1 MFFFHIKQL
10 VLTLKQV
17 NLVDEVKVEVWV
29 EVSIEVEVS
38 HN

>member
-10 VLTLKQV
+10 VLTLKQL